1 MPERYRPGP
10 VPVLLVDDRP
20 ENLAVLEHYLEPL
33 DLQLVRATSGE
44 EALRAVLRQE
54 FALILLDVQLQDISG
69 FEVTNH
75 LKTLERTRHI
85 PIIFLT
91 AYEADMSQIYEA
103 YSVGAVDYL
112 VKPVDGQ
119 VLRRKTEVFV
129 DLYRQRRALLHH
141 EATLRAAERRE
152 HALQV
157 AELRLASDQRYRKMV
172 QGIENGLAW
181 TADRH
186 GQLTFVSERAA
197 DLLGLTPES
206 LSEPDGW
213 MGRIPEPDRQEMSE
227 AMMRVAREGVDLGLS
242 HRFLDGAGRVLWF
255 RTVMSGQ
262 QDEGGAILHGLSLD
276 VTELKR
282 AELNQRFLSD
292 AAAAL
297 SEPLDFHTALEK
309 LAHLV
314 VPTLAD
320 ACVVSRV
327 NQGRLHYLVAVHP
340 DERAIELAKQVK
352 PEAETAAELGPAQ
365 ALRNDR
371 SVISELSTAA
381 EMEARSPTLRAL
393 NAHAFIS
400 IPLRPRGELRG
411 VVTLLSTGPERIFGP
426 AEMSLAEE
434 LVSKSALTI
443 DNARLYEEAREA
455 TDARDELLAVVSH
468 DLRNPLSA
476 IALGARRIEMLESSR
491 GGESVDSKIHAAA
504 SRIRRAAT
512 RMERL
517 LNDLVDL
524 ERIKSRRLHLDP
536 HPIAAGELVKETVE
550 LLAPLAAER
559 NIKLTM
565 ESRLTRGIQV
575 RCDAERLMQVF
586 WNLVGNAIKFTPA
599 AGTIVVCVEEHAG
612 GVRFSVTDSGPGLS
626 EETIER
632 VFEAHWQG
640 SGEEA
645 RQGLGLGLAISRG
658 IVEAHGGRIWAE
670 RPDTGGGRF
679 IFELPESVEEQPVQP
694 PEAAADGPSQTLR
707 H

>member
-33 DLQLVRATSGE
+33 DLQIVRATSGE

-54 FALILLDVQLQDISG
+54 FALILLDVQLQDMSG

-75 LKTLERTRHI
+75 LKTLERTSHI

-91 AYEADMSQIYEA
+91 AYEADISQIYEA

-112 VKPVDGQ
+112 VKPVDRQ
-119 VLRRKTEVFV
+119 VLRRKAEVFV
-129 DLYRQRRALLHH
+129 DLYRQRRALLFH
-141 EATLRAAERRE
+141 EATLRQAERRE
-152 HALQV
+152 HALQM

-181 TADRH
+181 TADRN
-186 GQLTFVSERAA
+186 GQLTFVSERASE
-197 DLLGLTPES
+197 LLGLSPEA
-206 LSEPDGW
+206 LSEPNGW
-213 MGRIPEPDRQEMSE
+213 MGRIPEPDRQEMSA
-227 AMMRVAREGVDLGLS
+227 AMMRVATENIDLGLS

-262 QDEGGAILHGLSLD
+262 QEPNGVILHGLSLD

-327 NQGRLHYLVAVHP
+327 HHGRLHYLVAVHP
-340 DERAIELAKQVK
+340 DAQAIADAKQVK
-352 PEAETAAELGPAQ
+352 PDEETAAALGPAQ
-365 ALRNDR
+365 ALREDR
-371 SVISELSTAA
+371 SVLSELSTST

-411 VVTLLSTGPERIFGP
+411 VVTLLSTGPERTFGP
-426 AEMSLAEE
+426 AELSLAEE

-455 TDARDELLAVVSH
+455 TDARDELLAIVSH

-476 IALGARRIEMLESSR
+476 IALGARRIEMLESTR
-491 GGESVDSKIHAAA
+491 GDEAADPKVHAAA

-524 ERIKSRRLHLDP
+524 ERIKSRRLHLEP

-559 NIKLTM
+559 KITLSMESKLTR
-565 ESRLTRGIQV
+565 SVQV
-575 RCDAERLMQVF
+575 RGDAERLMQVF

-599 AGTIVVCVEEHAG
+599 EGTIVVRVEEQG
-612 GVRFSVTDSGPGLS
+612 ERVRFSVTDTGPGLS

-670 RPDTGGGRF
+670 RPEGGGGRF
-679 IFELPESVEEQPVQP
+679 IFELPESAEAGQQVAS
-694 PEAAADGPSQTLR
+694 PEAAQGASQTMR

>member
-33 DLQLVRATSGE
+33 DLQLVRATSGDG
-44 EALRAVLRQE
+44 ALRAVLHQE

-69 FEVTNH
+69 FEVANH

-112 VKPVDGQ
+112 VKPVDRE
-119 VLRRKTEVFV
+119 VLRRKAEVFV

-141 EATLRAAERRE
+141 EATLRVAERRE

-181 TADRH
+181 TADPN
-186 GQLTFVSERAA
+186 GQLTFVSERASA
-197 DLLGLTPES
+197 LLGLAPQQ

-213 MGRIPEPDRQEMSE
+213 MGRIPEPDRQEMSA
-227 AMMRVAREGVDLGLS
+227 AMTRVAHEKIDLGVS
-242 HRFLDGAGRVLWF
+242 HRFMDGAGRVLWF

-262 QDEGGAILHGLSLD
+262 QDEEGSILHGLSLD

-282 AELNQRFLSD
+282 AELSQRFLSD

-327 NQGRLHYLVAVHP
+327 NQGRLHFLVAVHP
-340 DERAIELAKQVK
+340 DAQAIEQAKQVK
-352 PEAETAAELGPAQ
+352 PVDETAAELGPVQ
-365 ALRNDR
+365 VLRDDR
-371 SVISELSTAA
+371 TVLAELTGAD
-381 EMEARSPTLRAL
+381 EMAARSPTLRAL
-393 NAHAFIS
+393 NAHGFIA
-400 IPLRPRGELRG
+400 IPLRPRGELRA
-411 VVTLLSTGPERIFGP
+411 VVTLLSTGPERRFGP

-443 DNARLYEEAREA
+443 DNARLLEEAREA
-455 TDARDELLAVVSH
+455 TDARDELLAIVSH

-476 IALGARRIEMLESSR
+476 IALGARRIETLEANAR
-491 GGESVDSKIHAAA
+491 EEGAAPKVMAAA
-504 SRIRRAAT
+504 ARIRRAAT

-524 ERIKSRRLHLDP
+524 ERIKSRRLHLEP
-536 HPIAAGELVKETVE
+536 HPILAGELVKETVE

-559 NIKLTM
+559 RIELTM
-565 ESRLTRGIQV
+565 ESGLTRQVHV
-575 RCDAERLMQVF
+575 RCDAERMMQVF
-586 WNLVGNAIKFTPA
+586 WNLVGNAIKFTPPE
-599 AGTIVVCVEEHAG
+599 GRIVVRVEAQNRR
-612 GVRFSVTDSGPGLS
+612 VRFVVSDTGPGLS
-626 EETIER
+626 EEAVER

-658 IVEAHGGRIWAE
+658 IIEAHGGRIWAE
-670 RPDTGGGRF
+670 RPETGGGCF
-679 IFELPESVEEQPVQP
+679 LFELPESSEEAEVSAPQANDRTP
-694 PEAAADGPSQTLR
+694 QTLR